1 MMKCV
6 CAGWEKLDASTGGIV
21 GCCLRVSVTGEPDWG
36 VFGSPLR
43 DGKTWSASV
52 CSIAVMQLLGLG
64 TGEPFLRVLG
74 APAMGG
80 GMLDASMGGIVEVL
94 HPGGRSR

>member
-1 MMKCV
+1 M
-6 CAGWEKLDASTGGIV
+6 
-21 GCCLRVSVTGEPDWG
+21 SVTGEPDWG

-74 APAMGG
+74 SPLREGKAGCVYGWYNGG
-80 GMLDASMGGIVEVL
+80 AAYGW
-94 HPGGRSR
+94 PCR